1 MQLLRKTMIVLVA
14 ASVAIASCSKEKG
27 VAPVDDNEAIT
38 TATLQLTNAGSA
50 TDVVTATV
58 ENLNTS
64 AVFTN
69 ATLRLKPNT
78 TYNAKVLLF
87 DKTKTP
93 TLDVSAE
100 VSNERNEHLFIYTP
114 ASTLKLTVTITDRD
128 TNPAPGPYPVGL
140 TSTFVTGVASTG
152 KLQLVLKHQPNAKNG
167 TPTPGTTD
175 LDTSFD
181 VVIQ

>member
-1 MQLLRKTMIVLVA
+1 MFVLVA
-14 ASVAIASCSKEKG
+14 ASVTIASCSKVSD
-27 VAPVDDNEAIT
+27 VAPTDDNEAIT
-38 TATLQLTNAGSA
+38 TATLQLTNASSA
-50 TDVVTATV
+50 TDIVTATV

-93 TLDVSAE
+93 VTDVSAE
-100 VSNERNEHLFIYTP
+100 IVKEVNEHLFIYTP
-114 ASTLKLTVTITDRD
+114 ASTLKLTVTITDKD

-140 TSTFVTGVASTG
+140 SSTFVTGAASTG
-152 KLQLVLKHQPNAKNG
+152 KLQVVLRHQPNAKNG
-167 TPTPGTTD
+167 TATPGTTD
-175 LDTSFD
+175 LDTNFD
-181 VVIQ
+181 VIIQ